1 LKTDEGYQILRVD
14 ARNAGSNV
22 ATFNENLVRGAMTEE
37 VIEKER
43 DKYLQNLRN
52 DGYIKIAASYKDAVE
67 PLLKITPPAA
77 AVRKDTKKP
86 EGKGKFLG
94 IFPKP

>member
-1 LKTDEGYQILRVD
+1 MDLMY
-14 ARNAGSNV
+14 ARDGGS
-22 ATFNENLVRGAMTEE
+22 
-37 VIEKER
+37 
-43 DKYLQNLRN
+43 N
-52 DGYIKIAASYKDAVE
+52 DGYISIAANYKTQVE
-67 PLLKITPPAA
+67 PLLKIVPPAA